1 MRRTTRRTD
10 SRTGRAEDP
19 DYQRAG
25 HAYSLIHS
33 LSSTAD
39 KHALQLVMTT
49 FNSFR

>member
-1 MRRTTRRTD
+1 VRRTTRRTD

-39 KHALQLVMTT
+39 KRSRQPVMTT
-49 FNSFR
+49 FTSFR